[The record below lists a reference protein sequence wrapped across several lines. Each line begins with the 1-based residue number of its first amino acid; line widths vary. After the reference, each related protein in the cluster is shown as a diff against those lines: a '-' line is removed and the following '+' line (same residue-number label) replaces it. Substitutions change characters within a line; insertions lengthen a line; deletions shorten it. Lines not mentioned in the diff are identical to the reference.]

1 MRSWVL
7 LTLGGA
13 AFAVATNVQDCSCG
27 FLDPEN
33 GQLYT
38 DATIVYFNETTDIG
52 QDFYVQNFA
61 NKKEYGWNSLYRAG
75 ALLENAVIEKSS
87 TDSLGYNNS
96 DSDSLAL
103 FIDPATNNHLVN
115 GASIESL
122 RQDMRY
128 GSFRASMRGPQ
139 AGAG

>member
-1 MRSWVL
+1 MRPWVL

-13 AFAVATNVQDCSCG
+13 AFSFATDVQDCSCG
-27 FLDPEN
+27 FLDSEN

-52 QDFYVQNFA
+52 QDFYVEHFA
-61 NKKEYGWNSLYRAG
+61 NKKEYGWNSLYRSG

-87 TDSLGYNNS
+87 LDSLGYNNT

-103 FIDPATNNHLVN
+103 FIDPTTKHHLVN
-115 GASIESL
+115 GGSIESL
-122 RQDMRY
+122 RQDMQY